1 MNDVV
6 RAKNCAKNMA
16 QNDRTTTSLGNIPE
30 LEFRKDF
37 RKGKKKEE
45 RTNYW
50 RYRRI
55 EFLENMMKI

>member
-6 RAKNCAKNMA
+6 RAKNYAKNMA
-16 QNDRTTTSLGNIPE
+16 QNDRTITSLGNIP
-30 LEFRKDF
+30 EFRKDF